1 MVEKPGEVSGW
12 PVIRANS
19 PDVGKRKISHRGV
32 QVLRVAVDPH
42 RLACWAR
49 IVSAVLAACSARVG
63 SVWWIVKF
71 AVSRTCQTTG
81 TCAAAGAAQVKA
93 RLHSRPRGLVPQGP
107 GQRPDR
113 SRCPGLGPRAGVAL
127 RRAKEDPG
135 VARQL
140 VTGQGRPPS
149 FASVAIGPEAWET
162 EMAGC
167 RRETS
172 PGPLAAPAGP
182 TRGLLVAH
190 RRHGFAG
197 IRRTS
202 CLESVFECFGLL
214 ARSGPSRGLTGG
226 GR

>member
-81 TCAAAGAAQVKA
+81 TCAAAGA
-93 RLHSRPRGLVPQGP
+93 G
-107 GQRPDR
+107 
-113 SRCPGLGPRAGVAL
+113 AGEGEASFE
-127 RRAKEDPG
+127 AAG
-135 VARQL
+135 SGAAG
-140 VTGQGRPPS
+140 TGS
-149 FASVAIGPEAWET
+149 A
-162 EMAGC
+162 AG
-167 RRETS
+167 
-172 PGPLAAPAGP
+172 
-182 TRGLLVAH
+182 
-190 RRHGFAG
+190 
-197 IRRTS
+197 
-202 CLESVFECFGLL
+202 
-214 ARSGPSRGLTGG
+214 
-226 GR
+226 